1 MATTEQTTAGTEVP
15 GHGGGQEGVF
25 PPLDTQHYPSQLLW
39 LAISFGLLYYLM
51 SRVILPRLE
60 AGMNLRSGRI
70 RGDLLE
76 AQRLKEASEKAA
88 AAYEQALADARAKAN
103 AIAQGSRD
111 ALMKE
116 LDGERSKVEADI
128 EARVAAA
135 ETRIRDMKTKALS
148 EVEKIAED
156 VTADVVQRLV
166 GAAPDS
172 ATVKRA
178 LKAVSGG

>member
-1 MATTEQTTAGTEVP
+1 MATTETTQGTEAS
-15 GHGGGQEGVF
+15 GHGGSGVF

-39 LAISFGLLYYLM
+39 LVISFGLLYSLM

-60 AGMNLRSGRI
+60 AGMALRSGRI
-70 RGDLLE
+70 RGDLME

-88 AAYEQALADARAKAN
+88 AAYEQALAEARAKAN
-103 AIAQGSRD
+103 AIAQDSRT

-116 LDGERSKVEADI
+116 LDAERARVEADI
-128 EARVAAA
+128 DTRVAGA
-135 ETRIRDMKTKALS
+135 EARIRDMKTRALS

-166 GAAPDS
+166 GAAPDA

-178 LKAVSGG
+178 LKAVSGA